1 MLLRAGVV
9 GEWCECLAD
18 GVPKIWRVR
27 VIRLALLGLMAGLAS
42 VAAQAAPQE
51 GAQSESP
58 FSVQAGVGYETST
71 SPFLNIS
78 DDGQF
83 LTVNGSQRVSGAYA
97 REAFSG
103 MGNWQAGNVFVA
115 WAANVDNKHSPSSP
129 ELDFL
134 SAIGNLTL
142 GIPVSA
148 TATVGA
154 NASMQ
159 KLWVAGDH
167 FRDVRSL
174 NLNWSLGQPDGG
186 FWTADVGVTRKRH
199 PGIYVDMDSQVL
211 SFSLHRHQP
220 VHQMGL
226 DHLDIDF
233 SVERE
238 KNAHGYA
245 DLSQRRAYVKVGGE
259 SKMGRATFSAG
270 VLVAVAQYDE
280 SALPGMPARRDR
292 LLSYDAGVEWALK
305 PGQTMALDV
314 AYAVNK
320 ANSAV
325 FDNSYRNVML
335 TWGLVW

>member
-1 MLLRAGVV
+1 M
-9 GEWCECLAD
+9 AD
-18 GVPKIWRVR
+18 RVPKIWRVI
-27 VIRLALLGLMAGLAS
+27 VIRLALHGLMASLAC
-42 VAAQAAPQE
+42 VAAHAAPQE

-58 FSVQAGVGYETST
+58 FSVQASVGYESST

-83 LTVNGSQRVSGAYA
+83 LMVNGLQSVSGAYA

-115 WAANVDNKHSPSSP
+115 WAANLDNKHSPSSP

-148 TATVGA
+148 RVTVGA
-154 NASMQ
+154 NASIQ

-167 FRDVRSL
+167 FRDVQTL

-186 FWTADVGVTRKRH
+186 FWTADMGVTRNRH

-211 SFSLHRHQP
+211 SVSLHRRQP

-226 DHLDIDF
+226 DHLDVDF
-233 SVERE
+233 SMERE
-238 KNAHGYA
+238 KNAHDYA

-270 VLVAVAQYDE
+270 VLAAFSRYDE
-280 SALPGMPARRDR
+280 SALPGMPARRDH
-292 LLSYDAGVEWALK
+292 LLSWDAGVEWEINL
-305 PGQTMALDV
+305 GHTVALDV

-325 FDNSYRNVML
+325 FENSYRNVML
-335 TWGLVW
+335 TWGLAW